1 MKRFSVKLSYASN
14 YIRINV
20 VCFKPYPVKLSFVLN
35 HIRFKRNWN
44 KTIFNSN
51 HIPFEDWIEISEN
64 LQLRHGVVAVTSPRM
79 TTQNALHSKI
89 HPFDRTVFAQGF
101 NSILRTSWGETARG
115 WGVHRNET
123 LIKPNGKNE

>member
-1 MKRFSVKLSYASN
+1 MKRFSEKLRMLQSIFGSN
-14 YIRINV
+14 EIEINDILL
-20 VCFKPYPVKLSFVLN
+20 KPYF
-35 HIRFKRNWN
+35 IRELEWN
-44 KTIFNSN
+44 KRKF
-51 HIPFEDWIEISEN
+51 P
-64 LQLRHGVVAVTSPRM
+64 LLRHRVVAVTSPRV

-115 WGVHRNET
+115 WGVYRNET